1 MIMRRRT
8 MSPAER
14 AKLEF
19 AQAKAAKNEANI
31 EYIAMMT
38 DVELEFD
45 EEVESKKYKIVKKYY
60 DANLWSIE
68 MVRNAVVKN
77 WITEEEFAEITG
89 EEYEAAE

>member
-14 AKLEF
+14 AELEF

-45 EEVESKKYKIVKKYY
+45 ETVEEGVEEDVEEV
-60 DANLWSIE
+60 
-68 MVRNAVVKN
+68 
-77 WITEEEFAEITG
+77 
-89 EEYEAAE
+89 

>member
-14 AKLEF
+14 AELEF

-45 EEVESKKYKIVKKYY
+45 EEV
-60 DANLWSIE
+60 D
-68 MVRNAVVKN
+68 
-77 WITEEEFAEITG
+77 EEV
-89 EEYEAAE
+89 EEGVEEDVEEV